1 VAEAAFSDP
10 AVPFVMACAGH
21 DNLASQ
27 RTCAKAGFHKDRQF
41 EDMPQGLHWLLARH
55 REDRQIE

>member
-1 VAEAAFSDP
+1 
-10 AVPFVMACAGH
+10 MACAGH